1 MSGNSYHV
9 APNIKGKWSVIKSG
23 SIRALRTFCTQQD
36 AIEYGRKLSID
47 SRSNLVI
54 HRRDGT
60 VQKKDTYSEL
70 AAESI

>member
-1 MSGNSYHV
+1 MSPIFSGIFPRFFQGNYL
-9 APNIKGKWSVIKSG
+9 
-23 SIRALRTFCTQQD
+23 ALFRYFYCTKNTQQD